1 MTCKDQYLG
10 SFTGSAGM
18 MKNRTTMRRVGV
30 AEEMDIVDPER
41 INVVNSSSVIRQAK
55 RAVYVILTVLIGPL
69 DFIDHT
75 HRTPL
80 SNSIYLNSN
89 RK

>member
-41 INVVNSSSVIRQAK
+41 I
-55 RAVYVILTVLIGPL
+55 IG
-69 DFIDHT
+69 
-75 HRTPL
+75 
-80 SNSIYLNSN
+80 
-89 RK
+89 